1 MFEYI
6 QFYTKNLSNFTVLL
20 LLGLI
25 IAILDIT
32 IRKVVKGVYL
42 NVRENMRLKH
52 GGGGGGGGGGV
63 EGMTTKKGGGAGD
76 GAGGDGA
83 GGDGAGGDGAGGDGA
98 GGDDSCPKDCNA
110 VEALRKRLSTLIENA
125 TKLQK
130 DVKENN
136 ATIVTQQKTIDN
148 MKKAVQKLV
157 EAGNK

>member
-32 IRKVVKGVYL
+32 IRKIVKGVYL

-52 GGGGGGGGGGV
+52 GGK
-63 EGMTTKKGGGAGD
+63 EGMTTKKKSGGDDD
-76 GAGGDGA
+76 GGGDGGG
-83 GGDGAGGDGAGGDGA
+83 GGD
-98 GGDDSCPKDCNA
+98 GDDSCPKDCNA

-136 ATIVTQQKTIDN
+136 ETIVTQQKTIDN

-157 EAGNK
+157 EAGNKK

>member
-32 IRKVVKGVYL
+32 IRKIVKGVYL

-52 GGGGGGGGGGV
+52 GGK
-63 EGMTTKKGGGAGD
+63 EGMTTKKKSGGDDDGGDGGDGGDGD
-76 GAGGDGA
+76 GA
-83 GGDGAGGDGAGGDGA
+83 
-98 GGDDSCPKDCNA
+98 GDDSCPKDCSA
-110 VEALRKRLSTLIENA
+110 VDALRKRLTVLIENA

-136 ATIVTQQKTIDN
+136 ELIIAQQKTIEN
-148 MKKAVQKLV
+148 MKKSVQKLV
-157 EAGNK
+157 EAGK

>member
-32 IRKVVKGVYL
+32 IRKIVKGVYL

-52 GGGGGGGGGGV
+52 GGKEGMTTKKKSGGDDDGGDGGGGGGGG
-63 EGMTTKKGGGAGD
+63 GD
-76 GAGGDGA
+76 
-83 GGDGAGGDGAGGDGA
+83 
-98 GGDDSCPKDCNA
+98 GDDSCPKDCNA

-136 ATIVTQQKTIDN
+136 ETIIAQQKTIDN

-157 EAGNK
+157 EAGNKK

>member
-25 IAILDIT
+25 IAIMDIT

-52 GGGGGGGGGGV
+52 GGAGKEGLETKKAGSGGGGDGGGDDDGGDGGDGGGGGGTG
-63 EGMTTKKGGGAGD
+63 
-76 GAGGDGA
+76 
-83 GGDGAGGDGAGGDGA
+83 
-98 GGDDSCPKDCNA
+98 GGDDLCPKDCSA
-110 VEALRKRLSTLIENA
+110 VEALRKRLTVLIENA

-130 DVKENN
+130 DVKDNN
-136 ATIVTQQKTIDN
+136 DIIMTQQKTIDN
-148 MKKAVQKLV
+148 MQRAVQKLV
-157 EAGNK
+157 EAGNKKK

>member
-6 QFYTKNLSNFTVLL
+6 EFYTKNLSNFTVLL

-52 GGGGGGGGGGV
+52 GGGGGK
-63 EGMTTKKGGGAGD
+63 EGLTTKKKSGGASGGGDDGDGDGGAGD
-76 GAGGDGA
+76 GGDGGDG
-83 GGDGAGGDGAGGDGA
+83 GA
-98 GGDDSCPKDCNA
+98 GDDSCPKDCSA
-110 VEALRKRLSTLIENA
+110 VDALRKRLTVLIENA

-130 DVKENN
+130 DIQENN
-136 ATIVTQQKTIDN
+136 ELIIDQQKTIEN

-157 EAGNK
+157 QAGNKK

>member
-32 IRKVVKGVYL
+32 IRKIVKGVYL

-52 GGGGGGGGGGV
+52 GGK
-63 EGMTTKKGGGAGD
+63 EGMTTKKKSGGGGGD
-76 GAGGDGA
+76 DGGGGGDGG
-83 GGDGAGGDGAGGDGA
+83 GGDG

-136 ATIVTQQKTIDN
+136 ETIVTQQKTIDN

-157 EAGNK
+157 EAGNKK

>member
-52 GGGGGGGGGGV
+52 GGGGGGV

-76 GAGGDGA
+76 GGGDGA
-83 GGDGAGGDGAGGDGA
+83 GGDGAGGDGDGA

>member
-32 IRKVVKGVYL
+32 IRKIIKGVYL

-52 GGGGGGGGGGV
+52 GGGGGGV
-63 EGMTTKKGGGAGD
+63 EGMTTKKKS
-76 GAGGDGA
+76 GGDDDDA
-83 GGDGAGGDGAGGDGA
+83 SGDGAGGDGA

-136 ATIVTQQKTIDN
+136 ETIVTQQKTIDN

>member
-32 IRKVVKGVYL
+32 IRKIVKGVYL

-52 GGGGGGGGGGV
+52 GGKEGMTTKKKSGGGGGDDGGGGGGGD
-63 EGMTTKKGGGAGD
+63 GGGD
-76 GAGGDGA
+76 
-83 GGDGAGGDGAGGDGA
+83 
-98 GGDDSCPKDCNA
+98 GDDSCPKDCNA

-136 ATIVTQQKTIDN
+136 ETIVTQQKTIDN

>member
-32 IRKVVKGVYL
+32 IRKIVKGVYL

-52 GGGGGGGGGGV
+52 GGK
-63 EGMTTKKGGGAGD
+63 EGMTTKKKSGGASGGD
-76 GAGGDGA
+76 DDDGGDG
-83 GGDGAGGDGAGGDGA
+83 GDG

-136 ATIVTQQKTIDN
+136 ETIVTQQKTIDN

-157 EAGNK
+157 EAGNKK

>member
-32 IRKVVKGVYL
+32 IRKIVKGVYL

-52 GGGGGGGGGGV
+52 GGKEGMTTKKKSGGGGDDDGGDDGGGGGGG
-63 EGMTTKKGGGAGD
+63 D
-76 GAGGDGA
+76 
-83 GGDGAGGDGAGGDGA
+83 
-98 GGDDSCPKDCNA
+98 GDDSCPKDCNA

-136 ATIVTQQKTIDN
+136 ETIVTQQKTIDN

-157 EAGNK
+157 EAGNKK

>member
-32 IRKVVKGVYL
+32 IRKIVKGVYL

-52 GGGGGGGGGGV
+52 EGKEGMTTKKKSGGDDGGDGGGGGGGGGG
-63 EGMTTKKGGGAGD
+63 GD
-76 GAGGDGA
+76 
-83 GGDGAGGDGAGGDGA
+83 
-98 GGDDSCPKDCNA
+98 GDDSCPKDCNA

-136 ATIVTQQKTIDN
+136 ETIVTQQKTIDN

-157 EAGNK
+157 EAGNKK

>member
-32 IRKVVKGVYL
+32 IRKIVKGVYL

-52 GGGGGGGGGGV
+52 GGKEGMTTKKKSGGASGGGASGDGGDDGGGGGGG
-63 EGMTTKKGGGAGD
+63 D
-76 GAGGDGA
+76 
-83 GGDGAGGDGAGGDGA
+83 
-98 GGDDSCPKDCNA
+98 GDDSCPKDCNA

-136 ATIVTQQKTIDN
+136 ETIVTQQKTIDN

-157 EAGNK
+157 EAGNKK

>member
-20 LLGLI
+20 LLGFI

-32 IRKVVKGVYL
+32 IRKIVKGVYL

-52 GGGGGGGGGGV
+52 GGGGQGK
-63 EGMTTKKGGGAGD
+63 EGLTTKKKN
-76 GAGGDGA
+76 GGDGDDD
-83 GGDGAGGDGAGGDGA
+83 GGDGDGGASGGASGGA
-98 GGDDSCPKDCNA
+98 GDDSCPKDCNA
-110 VEALRKRLSTLIENA
+110 VEAMRKRLTILIENA

-136 ATIVTQQKTIDN
+136 ETLIVQQKTIDN
-148 MKKAVQKLV
+148 MKKAVQKII
-157 EAGNK
+157 ESGNKQK